1 MKAKSKVI
9 FIMLLSL
16 IIGTIGALDTT
27 SYQFINHLVNLK
39 NSGAPEAMD
48 DGILFTAPATYK
60 KVGIAFAHEGFS
72 KVYWFQKLLIPDDA
86 PNPQSE
92 TNAKQSPPVVYK
104 DSGILFFTYTAPAGV
119 DSVEYRL
126 IINGLWTTDPSNP
139 NQRIDESGLARSIAP
154 MPKVSRPLDP
164 LDAPAGVVTF
174 RFDTFPHETI
184 YVAGSFNNWDPFM
197 YEMKEKTPGHYELT
211 LSLPPGTYQ
220 YAFFYRGE
228 RHLDQNNRS
237 RVYRDGR
244 SASQTV
250 VQEK

>member
-9 FIMLLSL
+9 FIMLLPL
-16 IIGTIGALDTT
+16 IIGTIGALDTA

-60 KVGIAFAHEGFS
+60 KVGIAFTHEGFS
-72 KVYWFQKLLIPDDA
+72 KVYWFQRLLIPDDT
-86 PNPQSE
+86 PNPQPE
-92 TNAKQSPPVVYK
+92 AGGKQGPPVVYK
-104 DSGILFFTYTAPAGV
+104 DSGILFYTYTVPEGV
-119 DSVEYRL
+119 ESVEYRL
-126 IINGLWTTDPSNP
+126 IINGLWTADPLNP

-154 MPKVSRPLDP
+154 MPKISRPLAP
-164 LDAPAGVVTF
+164 QDAPAGAVTF
-174 RFDTFPHETI
+174 RFDAFPRETI

-220 YAFFYRGE
+220 YIFFYRGE
-228 RHLDQNNRS
+228 RHLDQNNLTT
-237 RVYRDGR
+237 VYRDKR
-244 SASQTV
+244 PASQTV
-250 VQEK
+250 VQGK